1 MNLEIEN
8 GVLKKLDM
16 LYFGD
21 IDVNEIVIPHGV
33 TKIGY
38 RAFENYGCRIE
49 RLTIPDTVTE
59 IGESTFDYC
68 PALTDLTIGKGV
80 KVFGEYVFGECDNL
94 KTVTLPDRDFK
105 LDRKLF
111 SEFSN
116 FTINYKEN

>member
-1 MNLEIEN
+1 MKLEIEN

-59 IGESTFDYC
+59 IEDEAFSGC
-68 PALTDLTIGKGV
+68 QILKNLTI
-80 KVFGEYVFGECDNL
+80 
-94 KTVTLPDRDFK
+94 PDSVISIGNSAFYWCIE
-105 LDRKLF
+105 L
-111 SEFSN
+111 
-116 FTINYKEN
+116 